1 MKNYY
6 IFSMPEGIILNI
18 AGQLIDAYL
27 FVYLING
34 FFHPKKGSVV
44 PRSQTA
50 FMTVLIAGVLFFA
63 DLFSDNNFYV
73 YYAAILLLPLA
84 YSMLFFNEKLI
95 IKIIICSIFT
105 SLILSFENLV
115 IQFPYTEY
123 MKTLITTNRVLYVFR
138 FFIQRIGVKALMF
151 FIIKKLLL
159 WPKKLNI
166 ELPTPCWV
174 LILTMSVFGN
184 LLLVI
189 FKIPRKVEGYSAKLI
204 TLVFLVTLPVF
215 LLLLVK
221 YLCMTG
227 ENNRIISAQISQ
239 AKIQNQYLIQQL
251 DMVESLRKFRH
262 DYKAHLFCMDTL
274 LNAEKYE
281 ELHQYLLSLHEY
293 QYEGIHLRRFVDDES
308 LNIILNQKVTI
319 AEKYGIHFETD
330 IVLPDYG
337 KIAISDLNSLI
348 VNLCDNAIEACATL
362 PDARIFLDIHK
373 VKAYLMIEITN
384 TCKNNIQETNPE
396 FRTHK
401 SNPELHGLGIKIIKS
416 ITEKYNGQYQI
427 SSTENTFTT
436 NLMLLDE

>member
-1 MKNYY
+1 MQNYR
-6 IFSMPEGIILNI
+6 IFSMPEGILLNTI
-18 AGQLIDAYL
+18 GQFIDGYL

-44 PRSQTA
+44 PRSQTVV
-50 FMTVLIAGVLFFA
+50 MTILIAGVLFLA
-63 DLFSDNNFYV
+63 DFFSDNNFYI

-84 YSMLFFNEKLI
+84 YSMLFFNERLL

-123 MKTLITTNRVLYVFR
+123 MKSLIATNRFFYVFR
-138 FFIQRIGVKALMF
+138 FFIQRIGLKALMF

-166 ELPTPCWV
+166 ELPTPCWF

-189 FKIPRKVEGYSAKLI
+189 FKIPRKLEGYSVKLI
-204 TLVFLVTLPVF
+204 TLIFLVTLPIF

-274 LNAEKYE
+274 LDAKKYE

-308 LNIILNQKVTI
+308 LNIILNQKATV
-319 AEKYGIHFETD
+319 AEKYGIQFETD
-330 IVLPDYG
+330 IVFPNHG
-337 KIAISDLNSLI
+337 KIAIGDLNSLI

-373 VKAYLMIEITN
+373 VKAYLMIEISN
-384 TCKNNIQETNPE
+384 TCKNNVQETNPE

-416 ITEKYNGQYQI
+416 ITEKYNGQYRI